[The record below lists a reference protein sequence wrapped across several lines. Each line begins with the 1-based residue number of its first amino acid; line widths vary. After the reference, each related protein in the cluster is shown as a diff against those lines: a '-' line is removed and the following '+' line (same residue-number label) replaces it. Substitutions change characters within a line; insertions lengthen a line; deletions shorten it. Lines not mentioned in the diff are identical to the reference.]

1 MPNNENLHTVVMDK
15 FFEGFALKKDG
26 ALKVV
31 NEDAAKQASSALSK
45 IVLEQAR
52 DWWGQLEAAEDSLS
66 NIADEISFEE
76 LNTDTSSQEMSH
88 GSISDGDDEPV
99 MPEPEEMTM
108 ESADLKNL
116 LGSEDFDLSSIFEMD
131 DMDDEDDDADG
142 EVVDGDEEMDDLKLG
157 MDSMSGE
164 DGEDADMRDLGDED
178 GMDELEDMD
187 DDDFGDESVSVSLD
201 PEADPEMGEYG
212 DEEEFDFDLGS
223 DDEGLDFDDDDE
235 EDMDEMRGRHHAM
248 ESDDED
254 DEDDDDEDEDED

>member
-1 MPNNENLHTVVMDK
+1 MPNNETLHSVVMDK

-26 ALKVV
+26 GLKVV

-52 DWWGQLEAAEDSLS
+52 DWWGQLEAAEESLA
-66 NIADEISFEE
+66 NVADEISFEE
-76 LNTDTSSQEMSH
+76 MNADPSSQQMDH
-88 GSISDGDDEPV
+88 GSHSADDEA
-99 MPEPEEMTM
+99 PEMQAQGQEEMAM

-131 DMDDEDDDADG
+131 HMDDEDAMMDDDADG
-142 EVVDGDEEMDDLKLG
+142 EVVDGDENMDDLKLG

-164 DGEDADMRDLGDED
+164 GEDGDDADMRDLGDE
-178 GMDELEDMD
+178 GGMD
-187 DDDFGDESVSVSLD
+187 DDESGGETDMDSLD

-223 DDEGLDFDDDDE
+223 DDEGLDLGDDDE

-248 ESDDED
+248 ESDDEG
-254 DEDDDDEDEDED
+254 DDDEDEDED